1 MIGFR
6 NRERVWNRQES
17 SGRCRGST
25 KSHDRVITGAGRPR
39 NLGLQESRLRCTQS
53 KEVIDIKGIKDIR
66 FIFIVAALVVVAA
79 CGTSSPPVQLSP
91 VTNTVPTATPATP
104 EPTALPPTPSPTPT
118 PEPSNLPPAV
128 QVLSA
133 DYQEAFK
140 LLPSGPWAQRVYA
153 EHFDDFSLE
162 HFKQADD
169 TPPPTGTKL
178 TQELDA
184 GDVFNLSRALKDA
197 EAQEWIAAKVAELA
211 PFYKDEFAKTT
222 TPEDRLRVIKMMV
235 STNDVAP
242 QVVMAEIFTRWLS
255 MVAGS
260 DSAIVEQ
267 IVGTELQWFE
277 NSRTWAYLSDKEWI
291 IRHNERRVCELIIWD
306 IVQVGHTLDVISG
319 GACDLAKV
327 VQMANGAI
335 ADGRVLPTEADYRE
349 RVEAGERLR
358 AAQ

>member
-1 MIGFR
+1 MKR
-6 NRERVWNRQES
+6 M
-17 SGRCRGST
+17 
-25 KSHDRVITGAGRPR
+25 
-39 NLGLQESRLRCTQS
+39 L
-53 KEVIDIKGIKDIR
+53 DIR
-66 FIFIVAALVVVAA
+66 FIFIVAVVVTA
-79 CGTSSPPVQLSP
+79 CGWSSPNATQENTPVSP
-91 VTNTVPTATPATP
+91 DPTPTLIPTEIPATP
-104 EPTALPPTPSPTPT
+104 EPPAEPAPTPTATALPPTPSPTPPLPTPT

-162 HFKQADD
+162 QFKQADD
-169 TPPPTGTKL
+169 TTPLAGTKL
-178 TQELDA
+178 TQEFDA

-197 EAQEWIAAKVAELA
+197 EAHEWIAAKVAELA
-211 PFYKDEFAKTT
+211 PFYKDEFAKAT

-235 STNDVAP
+235 STDDVAP

-260 DSAIVEQ
+260 DSALVEQ

-291 IRHNERRVCELIIWD
+291 IRHNERRVCELIMWD
-306 IVQVGHTLDVISG
+306 IVQVGHTLDVISE

-327 VQMANGAI
+327 VQMANAAI

-349 RVEAGERLR
+349 RIE
-358 AAQ
+358 

>member
-1 MIGFR
+1 M
-6 NRERVWNRQES
+6 NRM
-17 SGRCRGST
+17 
-25 KSHDRVITGAGRPR
+25 
-39 NLGLQESRLRCTQS
+39 L
-53 KEVIDIKGIKDIR
+53 DIR
-66 FIFIVAALVVVAA
+66 FIFIVAVLVVVTA
-79 CGTSSPPVQLSP
+79 CGWSSPNATQENTPVSP
-91 VTNTVPTATPATP
+91 DPTPTLIPTEISATP
-104 EPTALPPTPSPTPT
+104 EPHAEPAAKLAATALPPTSSPTPPPPTPT
-118 PEPSNLPPAV
+118 PEPSNFPPAV

-140 LLPSGPWAQRVYA
+140 LLPSSPWAQRVYA

-162 HFKQADD
+162 QFEQADD
-169 TPPPTGTKL
+169 TPPPAGTKL

-211 PFYKDEFAKTT
+211 PFYKDEFTKAT

-235 STNDVAP
+235 STDDVAP
-242 QVVMAEIFTRWLS
+242 PVVMAEIFTRWLS

-260 DSAIVEQ
+260 DSALVEQ

-291 IRHNERRVCELIIWD
+291 IRHNERRVCELIMWD
-306 IVQVGHTLDVISG
+306 IVQVGHTLDVISE

-327 VQMANGAI
+327 VQMANAAI